1 MSALRFALLDL
12 IASVK
17 SWRLWSLLGWIEIRQ
32 RYARSKLGP
41 FWLTISMGTLIA
53 AIALVFGALLGQN
66 MSTYLPMLAIGM
78 VAWTLLSTIIIEGC
92 NAYIMSVQY
101 IRQVNTPRLIYM
113 LQTLWRNTIIFLH
126 NFLIVIVVFGIYGVK
141 NWAMTPLFIP
151 GLVLL
156 MLNALWMAMIAG
168 LVSARYRDLPQIV
181 MSFMTM
187 MFYVTPI
194 MYASNALTKHPWVV
208 ELNPFAYLIEV
219 VRAPLMGDH
228 IPARVWI
235 VTLVMTVV
243 GWLVALL
250 LTGRYHKR
258 IPYWL

>member
-1 MSALRFALLDL
+1 MSALRVAVSDL
-12 IASVK
+12 NASIR

-53 AIALVFGALLGQN
+53 AIGLVFGALLGQD
-66 MSTYLPMLAIGM
+66 MSTYLPMLATGM
-78 VAWTLLSTIIIEGC
+78 VAWALLSTIIIEGC
-92 NAYIMSVQY
+92 NAYILSVQY

-126 NFLIVIVVFGIYGVK
+126 NFIIVIVVLGIYGVK
-141 NWAMTPLFIP
+141 NWAMAPLFLV

-208 ELNPFAYLIEV
+208 EFNPFAYLIEV
-219 VRAPLMGDH
+219 VRAPLIGNQV
-228 IPARVWI
+228 PARVWI
-235 VTLVMTVV
+235 VTLVMTVA
-243 GWLVALL
+243 GWFAALL